1 MCKLRDYGSNTVKL
15 ETKER
20 ASHPYQATYGPTTDI
35 NVSRNERIVSVISGG
50 ALALLAWRLRK
61 WFSLGMVL
69 AAGGLVYRGI
79 TGKGRIY
86 SLLDIN
92 RAVNSKTAD
101 VSVPHQQGI
110 RVEKSVT
117 INRSPEVVYIFWR
130 NFENLSRFMNHLESV
145 RVMDRGHSH
154 WVAKGP
160 FGKTV
165 EWDAEIVNEIENE
178 LIAWRS
184 LENADVDN
192 AGTVHFRRAPGDSGT
207 EVHVVMEYA
216 PPAGLLGT
224 AIAKLFG
231 EEPSQQI
238 ESDLRRLKQLLEEG
252 EVPTTEEQSAGP
264 DPFRKQKS
272 PNHFDT
278 QTLPHP
284 RHEDIVEEASE
295 QSFPASDSPGW
306 STTGL

>member
-1 MCKLRDYGSNTVKL
+1 MTI
-15 ETKER
+15 EIKER
-20 ASHPYQATYGPTTDI
+20 EAQPVEMTYGPTSDI
-35 NVSRNERIVSVISGG
+35 NVSRNERIASVVGGG
-50 ALALLAWRLRK
+50 ALALLALHLKK
-61 WFSLGMVL
+61 WFSVGMGL

-79 TGKGRIY
+79 TGKGRLY
-86 SLLDIN
+86 SLLGIN
-92 RAVNSKTAD
+92 RAVNSKSAD

-130 NFENLSRFMNHLESV
+130 DFENLPRFMEHLESV
-145 RVMDRGHSH
+145 RVTDQGHSH

-184 LENADVDN
+184 LENADVDH
-192 AGTVHFRRAPGDSGT
+192 AGTVHFRRAPGDRGT
-207 EVHVVMEYA
+207 EIHVVMEYA
-216 PPAGLLGT
+216 PPAGPLG
-224 AIAKLFG
+224 AVVAKLFG
-231 EEPSQQI
+231 EEPNQQI
-238 ESDLRRLKQLLEEG
+238 DSDLRRLKYLLEVG
-252 EVPTTEEQSAGP
+252 EVPTTEGQPAGP
-264 DPFRKQKS
+264 DLFRKRKD

-284 RHEDIVEEASE
+284 RRESVVEEASE
-295 QSFPASDSPGW
+295 ESFPASDSPGW